1 MSDIE
6 LMLPTISD
14 GEDKTSPFK
23 NRLRK
28 NYRHLRKWAKRTRS
42 DCFRLYDRDIK
53 EYPLAIDLYAN
64 RFAIHYFA
72 SAQDEGEVPSEML
85 DEVNEAL
92 ISIFNVDKS
101 LIFWR
106 TRLRRAKM
114 QQYEKKAEQ
123 KDFFIVYEYGV
134 KFLINL
140 VDYLDTGL
148 FLDHKETRQRCAK
161 ASYQKRL
168 LNLFA
173 YTCSFSVHAAV
184 HGAASTTSVD
194 LSNTYTEW
202 GKQNFQI
209 NHLSLKTNEII
220 KADCLTYLDEE
231 IKTSNQ
237 YDVIIIDPPTI
248 SRSKMMEQFFD
259 IQIDY
264 IPLLKK
270 ALQLLSPQGEIY
282 FSTNSRRFKFDESQF
297 PKCTIREI
305 SEKTRPIDFRDP
317 KIHRCW
323 KLQKLT
329 K

>member
-1 MSDIE
+1 
-6 LMLPTISD
+6 MLPTISD